1 MDFNIFGS
9 TPEYYTGLL
18 GQEATDKLRKRA
30 TGTGVA
36 NALLALVAQPRNQGY
51 GSALPYIGKALM
63 AGQQAGQNVVEGGL
77 RDFDV
82 QQRIAELK
90 RQQEQRQAQE
100 QYINTLPQE
109 QQNILRAVPTALPK
123 LVENQL
129 IKQPKAQLL
138 TNEEQIAAGLPAI
151 GRFQRKV
158 DGTIEQVSGT
168 APQGFKTIEVQEGRN
183 KVTYQVNPDGTR
195 VKIASGSMDAPQK
208 AATSSYKTETDASG
222 NLVYIPSVPGLPVLD
237 QTGRAV
243 NYTPKSTE
251 TKTTDAQNLAAGFY
265 DRMKSASEIIDSL
278 DASASRPEKLAESLR
293 AIPFVGDVAA
303 RSTESPARQQYRQ
316 AQANW
321 VRANLRKE
329 SGAVIGEQEMA
340 DEIATY
346 FPQIGDSASVIK
358 QKALAREVTENAMK
372 RSAGSAINQPM
383 QNYTPQVYLPNNNQN
398 NNQINPRV
406 QSKPRLKYNMRTGRY
421 E

>member
-30 TGTGVA
+30 TGTGIA

-63 AGQQAGQNVVEGGL
+63 AGQQAGQNVVQGGL
-77 RDFDV
+77 REFDV
-82 QQRIAELK
+82 QQRLAEMK

-100 QYINTLPQE
+100 QFVSTLPQE
-109 QQNILRAVPTALPK
+109 QQNLLRAVPSALPK
-123 LVENQL
+123 LAESQL
-129 IKQPKAQLL
+129 IKQPTAKLL
-138 TNEEQIAAGLPAI
+138 TLEEQISAGLGGT
-151 GRFQRKV
+151 GRFQQKA
-158 DGTIEQVSGT
+158 DGTYEQVSGT
-168 APQGFKTIEVQEGRN
+168 APQAPNIFEVQEGRN
-183 KVTYQVNPDGTR
+183 KVTYQANPDGTIT
-195 VKIASGSMDAPQK
+195 KIATGAMDAPQR
-208 AATSSYKTETDASG
+208 ATSTSYKTETDASG

-237 QTGRAV
+237 QRGLPTT
-243 NYTPKSTE
+243 YTPKATE
-251 TKTTDAQNLAAGFY
+251 PKVTDAQNLAAGFY
-265 DRMKSASEIIDSL
+265 ERMKSASETIDSL
-278 DASASRPEKLAESLR
+278 DKSASRPKKLAESLR
-293 AIPFVGDVAA
+293 AIPLVGDVWA

-358 QKALAREVTENAMK
+358 QKEQARKVTEEAMK
-372 RSAGSAINQPM
+372 RNAGGALNETTTNNPTNNFNLNNIAIE
-383 QNYTPQVYLPNNNQN
+383 
-398 NNQINPRV
+398 PRV
-406 QSKPRLKYNMRTGRY
+406 SQKPRLKYNMATGRY

>member
-1 MDFNIFGS
+1 
-9 TPEYYTGLL
+9 PEYYSGLL

-30 TGTGVA
+30 TGTGIA

-63 AGQQAGQNVVEGGL
+63 AGQQAGQNVIQGGL
-77 RDFDV
+77 REFDV
-82 QQRIAELK
+82 QQRLAEMK
-90 RQQEQRQAQE
+90 RQQEQREAQR
-100 QYINTLPQE
+100 QFASNLPPNIRDAATAYPEIASKYAENMVMPKQRETFVAPDGSIRFKDTGEVARQE
-109 QQNILRAVPTALPK
+109 NVL
-123 LVENQL
+123 
-129 IKQPKAQLL
+129 
-138 TNEEQIAAGLPAI
+138 
-151 GRFQRKV
+151 
-158 DGTIEQVSGT
+158 

-195 VKIASGSMDAPQK
+195 TKIATGAMDAPQK
-208 AATSSYKTETDASG
+208 GTSPSYKTETDASG
-222 NLVYIPSVPGLPVLD
+222 NLVYIPNVPGLPVLD
-237 QTGRAV
+237 QRGLPTT
-243 NYTPKSTE
+243 YTPKATE
-251 TKTTDAQNLAAGFY
+251 PKVTDAQNLAAGFY

-346 FPQIGDSASVIK
+346 FPQIGDSASVIE
-358 QKALAREVTENAMK
+358 QKRLARQVTEEAMK
-372 RSAGSAINQPM
+372 RNAGGALNETTTNNSTNNFNLNNIAIE
-383 QNYTPQVYLPNNNQN
+383 
-398 NNQINPRV
+398 PRV
-406 QSKPRLKYNMRTGRY
+406 SQKPRLKYNMATGRF